1 MTAQKR
7 CWVVLVDDKLY
18 LHKNWGDM
26 KAKVIVPL
34 ALAKIRIFDVDGKL
48 ELQVTFAGNTFPL
61 RGEDPN
67 ENNLWRTA
75 LQIGM
80 THLKL
85 TEKNIISMFSEDNW
99 RKQSDKVWK
108 GRSLVESHKARQ
120 GKDRQGRGARA
131 SIIAVPTDATKGRKS
146 SVGAKGAKGDIAKH
160 AKALPKSIAAKL
172 HPDLVQTLG
181 SRR

>member
-26 KAKVIVPL
+26 KAKVIGEFRAPPWDGRSCRHLSLHVAVHVAVHLVSPNLTLPYYPTAAARPVPL

-85 TEKNIISMFSEDNW
+85 TEKNIISMFSE
-99 RKQSDKVWK
+99 V
-108 GRSLVESHKARQ
+108 RQ
-120 GKDRQGRGARA
+120 G
-131 SIIAVPTDATKGRKS
+131 
-146 SVGAKGAKGDIAKH
+146 
-160 AKALPKSIAAKL
+160 
-172 HPDLVQTLG
+172 
-181 SRR
+181 